1 MEAQPAAAQ
10 HAAVS
15 PDPAP
20 ASWTKPLVR
29 LDALWTKIETYLVL
43 GVLIAAILYMT
54 GWVTLNA
61 FHTKG
66 GKLANFP
73 GIILTFA
80 GLASAASWTR
90 IPPRERLPKK
100 LLLPAVLFVFG
111 IILLLVA
118 KKQDYFANV
127 SRWLADASLI
137 KQMGTPQIVSARLFT
152 IWVALL
158 GGSLATGAGRQINID
173 VVMRFIG
180 PKPRL
185 GVALLGY
192 IISAFACFVIA
203 WGFVDYLA
211 ITRYGAAKTAT
222 VSEKLGTISKSIG
235 RHSFVVRRQIALDVR
250 SFGKVVVANQPF
262 DKWYTGAEW
271 NQELNEK
278 GWADVYPPNP
288 PAADATP
295 PAVPYP
301 GKPCLSQKE
310 LDDLT
315 AKGGSVNPDW
325 RLPGSCDIGDGT
337 STRAPLATAPAPD
350 DRTPLEADLSLLFPW
365 GFLMIGLRFALRGLL
380 ALGGAV
386 STDPNAAHGAEPTHG
401 PEVIASEPPIVEK
414 RIDQEAKA
422 HAGEG
427 ALPPDDVSVHDALD
441 AAKAKVDAGAEDADN
456 EKKDLGGERPHHDVA
471 DVSTKK
477 MPSQPP
483 VDSWM
488 VAPAAEKVPSVPPG
502 KVSSRPPPDVPTAQK
517 LEVAQKIA
525 EEEEEERTLVGDLSE
540 LAKAQEL
547 IEEQNKLK
555 EEEKKKGGKG

>member
-1 MEAQPAAAQ
+1 
-10 HAAVS
+10 
-15 PDPAP
+15 
-20 ASWTKPLVR
+20 
-29 LDALWTKIETYLVL
+29 
-43 GVLIAAILYMT
+43 
-54 GWVTLNA
+54 
-61 FHTKG
+61 
-66 GKLANFP
+66 
-73 GIILTFA
+73 
-80 GLASAASWTR
+80 
-90 IPPRERLPKK
+90 
-100 LLLPAVLFVFG
+100 
-111 IILLLVA
+111 
-118 KKQDYFANV
+118 
-127 SRWLADASLI
+127 
-137 KQMGTPQIVSARLFT
+137 
-152 IWVALL
+152 
-158 GGSLATGAGRQINID
+158 
-173 VVMRFIG
+173 
-180 PKPRL
+180 
-185 GVALLGY
+185 
-192 IISAFACFVIA
+192 
-203 WGFVDYLA
+203 
-211 ITRYGAAKTAT
+211 
-222 VSEKLGTISKSIG
+222 
-235 RHSFVVRRQIALDVR
+235 
-250 SFGKVVVANQPF
+250 
-262 DKWYTGAEW
+262 
-271 NQELNEK
+271 
-278 GWADVYPPNP
+278 
-288 PAADATP
+288 
-295 PAVPYP
+295 
-301 GKPCLSQKE
+301 
-310 LDDLT
+310 
-315 AKGGSVNPDW
+315 
-325 RLPGSCDIGDGT
+325 
-337 STRAPLATAPAPD
+337 
-350 DRTPLEADLSLLFPW
+350 
-365 GFLMIGLRFALRGLL
+365 MIGLRFALRGLL